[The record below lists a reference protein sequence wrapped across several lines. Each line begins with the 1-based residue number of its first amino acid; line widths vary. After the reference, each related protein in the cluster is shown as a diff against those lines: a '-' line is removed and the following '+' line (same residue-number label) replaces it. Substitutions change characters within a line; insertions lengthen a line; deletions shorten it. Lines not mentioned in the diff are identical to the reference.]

1 MLAYLSTIHLE
12 QRPVILTPLPPQA
25 EAYYAYLPIHY

>member
-1 MLAYLSTIHLE
+1 MLTYLSTIYLE
-12 QRPVILTPLPPQA
+12 QRPAVLTLLLPQA